1 MLTTICFYITIGIL
15 GLFGLALIVVS
26 IASLV
31 RNLRQNSRVKKYI
44 NEEQKK
50 QPEQQHTKTQ
60 NKYNN
65 QEQRFAN
72 SKYPLVITQTQD
84 NNMANVVIGYL
95 PYSQTVV
102 QANAGNSAE
111 KKHKP
116 IKNKTNTSKI
126 QRNNNYNTRHNKNI
140 PKIKLKNKNIKSNY
154 NSRFTQ
160 HTYRRNNF
168 T

>member
-1 MLTTICFYITIGIL
+1 MVATICFYILVGIL
-15 GLFGLALIVVS
+15 GLFGLALTVVS

-31 RNLRQNSRVKKYI
+31 RNLRRDSRVKKYI
-44 NEEQKK
+44 NEEQPEK
-50 QPEQQHTKTQ
+50 QYTKT
-60 NKYNN
+60 KDKHHN
-65 QEQRFAN
+65 QEKREINNTQ
-72 SKYPLVITQTQD
+72 PLVITQTQD
-84 NNMANVVIGYL
+84 NNIANVVIGYL

>member
-1 MLTTICFYITIGIL
+1 MVATICFYIFIGIV
-15 GLFGLALIVVS
+15 GLFGLALTVVS

-31 RNLRQNSRVKKYI
+31 RNLRRDSRVKKYI
-44 NEEQKK
+44 NEEQPEK
-50 QPEQQHTKTQ
+50 QYTKT
-60 NKYNN
+60 KDKHHN
-65 QEQRFAN
+65 QEKCEINNTR
-72 SKYPLVITQTQD
+72 PLVITQTQD
-84 NNMANVVIGYL
+84 NNIANVVIGYL

-160 HTYRRNNF
+160 RTYRRNNF